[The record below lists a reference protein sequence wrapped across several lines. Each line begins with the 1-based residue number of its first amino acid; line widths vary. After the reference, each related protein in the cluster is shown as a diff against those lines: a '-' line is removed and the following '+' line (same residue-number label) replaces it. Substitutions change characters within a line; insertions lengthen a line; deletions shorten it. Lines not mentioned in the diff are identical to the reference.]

1 MTADYE
7 RHEPWPETAQ
17 PPVLVIMLAGWI
29 DAGAAAATAIAS
41 ADGQLS
47 ARTIATFDADTFID
61 YRARRPVM
69 ELRDGV
75 NTRLVWPDLVL
86 KYGMDARGRDVLL
99 LTGNEPDTC
108 WHRFSRAV
116 VELAGEFGVRTA
128 VALGAYPFGTPHTR
142 PSRLSVSCS
151 SAALAA
157 TLPYL
162 KNSVDVPAGAAAAL
176 ERALGDAGVDV
187 VGLWA
192 QVPHYVANMPYP
204 GASVALLDGV
214 TAITGVRF
222 DLGDLRA
229 DAAAHGA
236 RLDELVAGN
245 PEHVVMIGQ
254 LESAYDE
261 EMRAALPAASPIV
274 AEDIPSGDEL
284 AAELEKFLRDQG

>member
-7 RHEPWPETAQ
+7 RHEPWPEPAQ

-29 DAGAAAATAIAS
+29 DAGAAAATAVAS

-61 YRARRPVM
+61 YRARRPIM

-86 KYGMDARGRDVLL
+86 KHGTDALGRNVLL
-99 LTGNEPDTC
+99 LTGNEPDTS
-108 WHRFSRAV
+108 WRRFSRAV
-116 VELAGEFGVRTA
+116 VELAGEFGVRTT

-151 SAALAA
+151 SAELAA

-214 TAITGVRF
+214 SAISGVRF

-229 DAAAHGA
+229 EAAAHGA

-254 LESAYDE
+254 LETAYDD